1 MLLTETI
8 KDILLSACSIIVT
21 GLLGWGVSVLTSWL
35 NTKIKDKKLASYL
48 TRITQI
54 TTDAVECVFQSFVE
68 TLKNNDKFD
77 QNAQKEAK
85 DKALEIINSQLTD
98 ELKDFIAENYGDI
111 QKWLLNKIESVIYQ
125 LKK

>member
-98 ELKDFIAENYGDI
+98 ELKDFIADNYGDI

>member
-8 KDILLSACSIIVT
+8 KDILLSACSIVVT
-21 GLLGWGVSVLTSWL
+21 GLLGWGVTVLTSWL

-48 TRITQI
+48 TKITQI

-98 ELKDFIAENYGDI
+98 ELKDFIADNYGDI

>member
-8 KDILLSACSIIVT
+8 KDILLSACSIVVT
-21 GLLGWGVSVLTSWL
+21 GLLGWGVTVLTSWL

>member
-1 MLLTETI
+1 MH
-8 KDILLSACSIIVT
+8 
-21 GLLGWGVSVLTSWL
+21 
-35 NTKIKDKKLASYL
+35 
-48 TRITQI
+48 
-54 TTDAVECVFQSFVE
+54 
-68 TLKNNDKFD
+68 
-77 QNAQKEAK
+77 NAQKEAK

>member
-8 KDILLSACSIIVT
+8 KDILLSACSIVVT
-21 GLLGWGVSVLTSWL
+21 GLLGWGVTVLTSWL

-48 TRITQI
+48 TKITQI

>member
-8 KDILLSACSIIVT
+8 KDILLSACSIVVT
-21 GLLGWGVSVLTSWL
+21 GLLGWGVTVLTSWL

-54 TTDAVECVFQSFVE
+54 ITDAVECVFQSFVE

-98 ELKDFIAENYGDI
+98 ELKDFIADNYGDI

>member
-8 KDILLSACSIIVT
+8 KDILLSGCSIIVT
-21 GLLGWGVSVLTSWL
+21 GLLGWGVTVLTSWL

-98 ELKDFIAENYGDI
+98 ELKDFISDNYGDI

>member
-8 KDILLSACSIIVT
+8 KDILLSACSIVVT
-21 GLLGWGVSVLTSWL
+21 GLLGWGVTVLTSWL

-98 ELKDFIAENYGDI
+98 ELKDFIVDNYGDI

>member
-8 KDILLSACSIIVT
+8 KDILLSACSIVVT
-21 GLLGWGVSVLTSWL
+21 GLVGWGVTVLTSGL

-98 ELKDFIAENYGDI
+98 ELKDFIADNYGDI

>member
-8 KDILLSACSIIVT
+8 KDILLSACSIVVT
-21 GLLGWGVSVLTSWL
+21 GLLGWGVTVLTSWL

-98 ELKDFIAENYGDI
+98 ELKDFIADNYGDI

>member
-21 GLLGWGVSVLTSWL
+21 GLLGWGVTVLTSWL

-98 ELKDFIAENYGDI
+98 ELKDFIADNYGDI

>member
-35 NTKIKDKKLASYL
+35 NTKIKELASYL

>member
-8 KDILLSACSIIVT
+8 KDILLSGCSIIVT
-21 GLLGWGVSVLTSWL
+21 GLLGWGVTVLTSWL

-98 ELKDFIAENYGDI
+98 ELKDFIADNYGDI

>member
-8 KDILLSACSIIVT
+8 KDILLSACSIVVT
-21 GLLGWGVSVLTSWL
+21 GLLGWGVTVLSSWL

-98 ELKDFIAENYGDI
+98 ELKDFIADNYGDI